1 MKVLWYLVSWCKTY
15 KLSDKWWENMLISTT
30 HFRFRVPCENFEL
43 FKFLTDVRM
52 VSIIQLRFFQSLLQ
66 LVHAM
71 NFKRRTCTLEV
82 EDSKKKKKLQTP
94 CWKEKDRSAAC
105 VGKIQHR
112 KNCVVKECVVT
123 KCLFYK
129 KSNFD
134 LERILIWFDLD
145 LNYTV
150 YHKAR

>member
-1 MKVLWYLVSWCKTY
+1 
-15 KLSDKWWENMLISTT
+15 MLISTT
-30 HFRFRVPCENFEL
+30 HFRFRVPCENFQL

-52 VSIIQLRFFQSLLQ
+52 VSIIQLRSFQSLLQ
-66 LVHAM
+66 LVHTM

-82 EDSKKKKKLQTP
+82 EDSKKKKKKKLQLRL
-94 CWKEKDRSAAC
+94 WKEKGRSAAC

-129 KSNFD
+129 KPNFD
-134 LERILIWFDLD
+134 LERILI
-145 LNYTV
+145 
-150 YHKAR
+150 